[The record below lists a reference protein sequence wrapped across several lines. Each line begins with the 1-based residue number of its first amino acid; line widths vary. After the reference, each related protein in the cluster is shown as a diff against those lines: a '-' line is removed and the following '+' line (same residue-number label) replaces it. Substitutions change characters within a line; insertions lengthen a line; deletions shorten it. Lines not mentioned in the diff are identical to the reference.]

1 MVARLPLIAHQNPV
15 VRVRLD
21 KVTMA
26 EVKCSQDGVAEVAAV
41 QVERVRVEL
50 ETRVATEESVFKVLF
65 LELPPIMPAVVEGV
79 LAMVILLARV
89 ELVVVAMAQVQIMLQ
104 DHQGLPIQVVVAVVG
119 VTVPVRA
126 VRAAPAS

>member
-1 MVARLPLIAHQNPV
+1 
-15 VRVRLD
+15 
-21 KVTMA
+21 MA

-89 ELVVVAMAQVQIMLQ
+89 ELVVVAMGQVQIMLQ

>member
-1 MVARLPLIAHQNPV
+1 
-15 VRVRLD
+15 
-21 KVTMA
+21 
-26 EVKCSQDGVAEVAAV
+26 
-41 QVERVRVEL
+41 VEL
-50 ETRVATEESVFKVLF
+50 EIRVATEESVFKVLF

-104 DHQGLPIQVVVAVVG
+104 EHQGLPIQVVVAVVG

>member
-1 MVARLPLIAHQNPV
+1 
-15 VRVRLD
+15 
-21 KVTMA
+21 MA

-65 LELPPIMPAVVEGV
+65 LELLPIMPAVEEGV

>member
-1 MVARLPLIAHQNPV
+1 
-15 VRVRLD
+15 
-21 KVTMA
+21 MA

-79 LAMVILLARV
+79 LAMVILLALV
-89 ELVVVAMAQVQIMLQ
+89 ELVVVAVAQVQIMLQ

-126 VRAAPAS
+126 VRAAPAL

>member
-1 MVARLPLIAHQNPV
+1 MVARLPLIGPHNPV

-21 KVTMA
+21 KVTMV
-26 EVKCSQDGVAEVAAV
+26 EVRCSQDGAAAVAAV
-41 QVERVRVEL
+41 PVQRVRVDL
-50 ETRVATEESVFKVLF
+50 EIRVVTEESAFKVLF
-65 LELPPIMPAVVEGV
+65 LEPPPIMRAVVVQV
-79 LAMVILLARV
+79 LIIVILLARV

-119 VTVPVRA
+119 VIVPVRA